1 MHRLLGFNLWLDAL
15 ARSNETS
22 PGRMASRPDGLRAC
36 RVCDSGSWPRW
47 RYVEATTHL
56 EAGHVVCAAAAS
68 AVAVSEEWKRR
79 VCSNCFH
86 LADAR
91 LPQGCANCDQ
101 CAYCSDACKIKHKA
115 AHESICPALQ
125 KWPTLKKAG
134 KETMAVLRL
143 LLEVLARE
151 HANSINQSSDEHVP
165 GCPNFRA
172 LQHHPAKHDTPKEA
186 SDWSKAC
193 ASFRSALEACEW
205 CNPAAWSDDEL
216 HALTSR
222 IDSNCF
228 GVYKAGVGGDANAPT
243 RRAPSG
249 REVDLLGRGLY
260 LDAALFNHSC
270 APNCSVSAGALS
282 LEVILDE
289 AVEEGDEL
297 TISYCDT
304 QQPLAARRKHLKQ
317 AYHFD
322 CMCERCVAE
331 AANPAASLKLAYH
344 SGGGPPK
351 APASKRERRERR
363 EERNAAKST
372 TAGSG
377 CTAALSEPVEVRVIV
392 DLRVLLKLAP
402 KAKAPGAAVAD
413 KKQRK
418 AKGGAAQPLQVPT
431 CSVRL
436 RTAAVVAVE

>member
-1 MHRLLGFNLWLDAL
+1 M
-15 ARSNETS
+15 
-22 PGRMASRPDGLRAC
+22 
-36 RVCDSGSWPRW
+36 
-47 RYVEATTHL
+47 
-56 EAGHVVCAAAAS
+56 
-68 AVAVSEEWKRR
+68 
-79 VCSNCFH
+79 
-86 LADAR
+86 
-91 LPQGCANCDQ
+91 
-101 CAYCSDACKIKHKA
+101 
-115 AHESICPALQ
+115 
-125 KWPTLKKAG
+125 
-134 KETMAVLRL
+134 
-143 LLEVLARE
+143 
-151 HANSINQSSDEHVP
+151 
-165 GCPNFRA
+165 
-172 LQHHPAKHDTPKEA
+172 
-186 SDWSKAC
+186 
-193 ASFRSALEACEW
+193 
-205 CNPAAWSDDEL
+205 
-216 HALTSR
+216 
-222 IDSNCF
+222 
-228 GVYKAGVGGDANAPT
+228 
-243 RRAPSG
+243 
-249 REVDLLGRGLY
+249 
-260 LDAALFNHSC
+260 
-270 APNCSVSAGALS
+270 
-282 LEVILDE
+282 
-289 AVEEGDEL
+289 EEGDEL